1 MSDANTGERCFM
13 SDLPDQ
19 ARITVR
25 LSASS
30 LEKINEL
37 ISQGKYKNISE
48 FIREAIESHLEELTS
63 TGPSKKMTLRLPR
76 NEVENIDQIVN
87 RGMAVDGEDLI
98 RTAVR
103 DYIREKIKELQKEQM
118 TKATN
123 NG

>member
-1 MSDANTGERCFM
+1 M

-30 LEKINEL
+30 LEKIDEL

-118 TKATN
+118 TKATS